1 MTTRVILIRH
11 GESVWNNE
19 GRIQGWSDSPL
30 SERGRE
36 QAALVARRLAAAG
49 ISAVYASPLLRARE
63 TADVIA
69 DKLGLKV
76 EVDERLKEL
85 MLGEL
90 EGLTSEEV
98 REQYPHVAHGWREDA
113 WWVPIPG
120 GERFRAFRRRV
131 VEAMN
136 EITERH
142 ADETIAV
149 VAHGGSIGVWLAELL
164 GLHPDKRLPFW
175 LENTA
180 VNIVE
185 LGGARPIIRLLNDTC
200 HLDCYHNGEG

>member
-1 MTTRVILIRH
+1 MTTRIILIRH
-11 GESVWNNE
+11 GESIWNNE

-30 SERGRE
+30 SDWGRE
-36 QAALVARRLAAAG
+36 QAALVARRLADTPV
-49 ISAVYASPLLRARE
+49 SAVYASPLLRARE

-69 DKLGLKV
+69 DDLGLKV

-85 MLGEL
+85 RLGEL
-90 EGLTSEEV
+90 EGLTREEV
-98 REQYPHVAHGWREDA
+98 EEHYPSVSEGWRENA

-120 GERFRAFRRRV
+120 GEGFRAFRRRV
-131 VEAMN
+131 VEAMS

-142 ADETIAV
+142 ADEIIAV

-164 GLHPDKRLPFW
+164 ELHPDKRLPFW
-175 LENTA
+175 LDNTS

-185 LGGARPIIRLLNDTC
+185 LGGSRPIIRLLNDTC
-200 HLDCYHNGEG
+200 HLNSYHNE